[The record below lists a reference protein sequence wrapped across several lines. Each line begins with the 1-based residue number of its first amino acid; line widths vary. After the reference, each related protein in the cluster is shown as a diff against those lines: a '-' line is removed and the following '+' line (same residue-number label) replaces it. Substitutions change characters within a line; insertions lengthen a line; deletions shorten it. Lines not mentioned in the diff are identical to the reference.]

1 MESENERGGG
11 VGGEG
16 LDGEVYRV
24 KELIVARGKVEVV
37 EEDGCVCVLKKMR
50 VSANSVHRC
59 VNGWFGACAG
69 VFFRRGAAVVG
80 SAYCLRHMA
89 TLT

>member
-1 MESENERGGG
+1 MVGVSGDGDEENEGATGWEVAKVESENERGGG

-37 EEDGCVCVLKKMR
+37 KEEGRVCVGAR
-50 VSANSVHRC
+50 VC
-59 VNGWFGACAG
+59 LCAK
-69 VFFRRGAAVVG
+69 RWE
-80 SAYCLRHMA
+80 
-89 TLT
+89 